1 MADEKIPQLEKESII
16 GDVID
21 RLKPWLPGQPSEVI
35 VTPAP
40 VNPPAQSPLGPLL
53 RHALSIAL
61 AVILSFIAARWGVTP
76 APLPS
81 VPGLQTQGQ
90 TPQVVVVT
98 MPAGATVEAVKK

>member
-1 MADEKIPQLEKESII
+1 MSEEKKPELEKESII

-40 VNPPAQSPLGPLL
+40 VNPPASPLGPLL

-81 VPGLQTQGQ
+81 LQSQSQ
-90 TPQVVVVT
+90 PQVVILSV
-98 MPAGATVEAVKK
+98 PAGATIAEAKK